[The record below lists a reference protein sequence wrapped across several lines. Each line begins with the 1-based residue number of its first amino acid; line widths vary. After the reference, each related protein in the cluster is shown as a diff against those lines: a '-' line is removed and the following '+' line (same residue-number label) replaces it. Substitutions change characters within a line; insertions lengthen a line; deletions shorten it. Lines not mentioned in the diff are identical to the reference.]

1 MLISLGFSLP
11 PGHED
16 CYNVLMGDSKDIIF
30 IGDSLI
36 EWFDWLQRFPAHRV
50 QNLGISGETV
60 EMLLDRLCYVV
71 EKHPKADMVFLMT
84 GINNV
89 AMEDADI
96 LSTYKS
102 IVKHLREG
110 YPEARIHLT
119 SLLPTLLPWVED
131 KTITNLNAL
140 ITELAGD
147 MGAHYDDIYSLFK
160 AKGVH
165 DTLSEDGIHIS
176 ARGYKGW
183 ADALEPAI
191 NA

>member
-1 MLISLGFSLP
+1 M
-11 PGHED
+11 
-16 CYNVLMGDSKDIIF
+16 KDIIF

-36 EWFDWLQRFPAHRV
+36 EWFDWFKRFPAHKV

-89 AMEDADI
+89 AMEDTGI
-96 LSTYKS
+96 ISTYKRV
-102 IVKHLREG
+102 VKELSEG
-110 YPEARIHLT
+110 YPGAEIHLT
-119 SLLPTLLPWVED
+119 SLLPTLLPWIPD
-131 KTITNLNAL
+131 KTITSLNSL
-140 ITELAGD
+140 IAELAGD

-160 AKGVH
+160 AKGVR
-165 DTLSEDGIHIS
+165 DTISEDGIHIS
-176 ARGYKGW
+176 ATGYKVW
-183 ADALEPAI
+183 ADALEPII